1 MVGLTAPEVY
11 CMTLQ
16 ELNIFLMY
24 KNVREEEISV
34 ATAWRVINF
43 LGGFFSGKLG
53 PLERYMPKTPKR
65 QTEQEEREEAM
76 IDGLAKVGFTR

>member
-11 CMTLQ
+11 CMTLE
-16 ELNIFLMY
+16 ELNLYLTY
-24 KNVREEEISV
+24 KNVREAEQVIE
-34 ATAWRVINF
+34 TAWRTINF

-53 PLERYMPKTPKR
+53 PLERYLPKTPKR

-76 IDGLAKVGFTR
+76 INGLAKVGFKR